1 VLFVLWLAFL
11 ALYALGDDYC
21 FDAATQRSGIDAL
34 GHCAS
39 HHPLGLPLV
48 LQEDW
53 AFWSFFGVLPLLAWV
68 WWPWRPWRPA
78 R

>member
-39 HHPLGLPLV
+39 HHPLGLVALAPVAAGPLR
-48 LQEDW
+48 
-53 AFWSFFGVLPLLAWV
+53 AGYSTGIP
-68 WWPWRPWRPA
+68 
-78 R
+78 